1 MPKPVEG
8 NQRYV
13 AGLDG
18 LRALAVLAVIAYHV
32 NFGWAQGGLLGVGVF
47 FTLSGYLITDLL
59 LAQQAA
65 TGRMQLVNF
74 WQRRARR
81 LLPALFVMLVV
92 VTTWVALLQR
102 AQLPALRGAVAAA
115 VAYVSNWWLIAQ
127 NSSYFAR
134 FAPPTPLGHLWSL
147 AVEEQFYL
155 LWPWLILAGLY
166 LTRRLSQESRR
177 RWLAGGTLALAVASA
192 GLMIALY
199 HPGYD
204 PTRIYD
210 GTDTRAFALLI
221 GAALAFARPS
231 REMPAESSR
240 RDRLLLD
247 GVGAAGLI
255 VIAALIWRTNQY
267 SPLLYRGGLVLLSV
281 ATAAVV
287 LAVVS
292 PAGRL
297 GKVLGWRPL
306 QWLGVRSYGIYLW
319 HYPIIVLTTPASGTE
334 TLLRATLQIGASVA
348 VAALSWRLIEEP
360 IRHGAIARWVTELRS
375 GAWRASRRHWAALS
389 LASWVLVVAI
399 SALAGAVPAASAGP
413 SVSAASSPI
422 PGGSATGHSDPPSSG
437 PGGSKAAAARATV
450 AAVDRSFPLR
460 TSCTSVV
467 HFGDSTSDGLVS
479 ADYLPDPAL
488 RINAQYADVG
498 VKRTR
503 FEIRGGTSIVE
514 TIRKEPNAYTVAQ
527 NLVRH
532 GYRGCWVLALGTND
546 TADVAVGSNVGLAAR
561 IGRMM
566 SVIRGQPALWVN
578 VKSLLGS
585 GPYAEKKMQSWNQ
598 ALLRACSRYPNMR
611 VFDWAAAVKRQWFI
625 PDGIHYTSPGY
636 LQRSRLI
643 AEALAVAFPQAASL
657 QRLPT
662 LDQRFLAAQQR
673 ASCLVS

>member
-8 NQRYV
+8 SQRYV

-32 NFGWAQGGLLGVGVF
+32 NFGWAQGGLLGVGIF

-65 TGRMQLVNF
+65 TGRLQLVNF

-92 VTTWVALLQR
+92 VITWVALLQR
-102 AQLPALRGAVAAA
+102 AQLQALRGAVAAA
-115 VAYVSNWWLIAQ
+115 VGYVSNWWLIAQ

-166 LTRRLSQESRR
+166 LTRRLSQQSRR
-177 RWLAGGTLALAVASA
+177 RWLAAGTLVLAAASV

-204 PTRIYD
+204 PTRVYD

-221 GAALAFARPS
+221 GAALAFIRPS
-231 REMPAESSR
+231 REMPKETSR
-240 RDRLLLD
+240 RERLLLD
-247 GVGAAGLI
+247 GAGAAGLI
-255 VIAALIWRTNQY
+255 VLAALIWRTNQY
-267 SPLLYRGGLVLLSV
+267 SPFLYRGGMVLLSV

-297 GKVLGWRPL
+297 DRLLGWRPL

-334 TLLRATLQIGASVA
+334 NFFRAALQVGASIA
-348 VAALSWRLIEEP
+348 AAALSWRLIEEP
-360 IRHGAIARWVTELRS
+360 IRHGAIARWVTKLRS
-375 GAWRASRRHWAALS
+375 GAWRASRRDWATLS
-389 LASWVLVVAI
+389 LASWVLVIAI
-399 SALAGAVPAASAGP
+399 SALAGAVPAASAG
-413 SVSAASSPI
+413 SSSSAVGSFVS
-422 PGGSATGHSDPPSSG
+422 GGSAAGHSGQSATG
-437 PGGSKAAAARATV
+437 RKSKAAAAGASV
-450 AAVDRSFPLR
+450 AAVDRAFPLKS
-460 TSCTSVV
+460 SCTSVV

-479 ADYLPDPAL
+479 ANYLPDPAQ

-498 VKRTR
+498 VRRTR

-514 TIRKEPNAYTVAQ
+514 TIRNQPNAYTVAQ

-546 TADVAVGSNVGLAAR
+546 TADVAVGSNVGVAAR

-566 SVIRGQPALWVN
+566 SVIHGEPALWVS
-578 VKSLLGS
+578 VKSLLGR
-585 GPYAEKKMQSWNQ
+585 GPYAEKNMQAWNR
-598 ALLRACSRYPNMR
+598 ALLLACSRYPNMR
-611 VFDWAAAVKRQWFI
+611 VFNWAAVVKRQWYI

-636 LQRSRLI
+636 VQRSRTI
-643 AEALAVAFPQAASL
+643 AEALAVAFPRAASV
-657 QRLPT
+657 QRLPA
-662 LDQRFLAAQQR
+662 LAQRLLAAQR
-673 ASCLVS
+673 RSSCLVS

>member
-8 NQRYV
+8 SQRYV

-74 WQRRARR
+74 WRRRARR
-81 LLPALFVMLVV
+81 LLPALFVLLVV
-92 VTTWVALLQR
+92 VTVWVALLQR

-134 FAPPTPLGHLWSL
+134 FAPPTALGHLWSL

-155 LWPWLILAGLY
+155 IWPWLVLAGLY
-166 LTRRLSQESRR
+166 LTRRLSEQQRR
-177 RWLAGGTLALAVASA
+177 RWLAGGTLLLATASV
-192 GLMIALY
+192 GLMIAFY

-204 PTRIYD
+204 PTRVYD

-221 GAALAFARPS
+221 GAALAIARPS
-231 REMPAESSR
+231 REMPAKPSR
-240 RDRLLLD
+240 RERLVLD
-247 GVGAAGLI
+247 SAGAAGLV

-267 SPLLYRGGLVLLSV
+267 SPFLYRGGMVLLSF

-297 GKVLGWRPL
+297 GRVLGWRPL

-319 HYPIIVLTTPASGTE
+319 HYPVIVLTTPADGSE
-334 TLLRATLQIGASVA
+334 TPLRATLQIGASIA
-348 VAALSWRLIEEP
+348 VAALSWHLIEEP
-360 IRHGAIARWVTELRS
+360 IRHGAIGRWSSELRS
-375 GAWRASRRHWAALS
+375 GAWRASRRHWATLS

-399 SALAGAVPAASAGP
+399 AALAGAVPAASAG
-413 SVSAASSPI
+413 SWVSAASSST
-422 PGGSATGHSDPPSSG
+422 PGGSATGHSDQRLNE
-437 PGGSKAAAARATV
+437 PGGSKAAAAS
-450 AAVDRSFPLR
+450 AAVSAIDRGFPIK

-467 HFGDSTSDGLVS
+467 HFGDSTSDGLMS
-479 ADYLPDPAL
+479 ADYLPDPAQ

-514 TIRKEPNAYTVAQ
+514 TIRNEPNAYNVAQ

-546 TADVAVGSNVGLAAR
+546 TADLAVGSNVGLAAR

-566 SVIRGQPALWVN
+566 SVIRGEPALWVN
-578 VKSLLGS
+578 VKSLLRA
-585 GPYAEKKMQSWNQ
+585 GPYAERNMQAWNH
-598 ALLRACSRYPNMR
+598 ALLRACSRYPSMR

-625 PDGIHYTSPGY
+625 PDGIHYTSAGY
-636 LQRSRLI
+636 VQRSRLI
-643 AEALAVAFPQAASL
+643 AEALAVAFPSAASVRRVPIL
-657 QRLPT
+657 AQRYLT
-662 LDQRFLAAQQR
+662 GQER